1 MNGAS
6 SGPSQSPRSLKQQR
20 FCVSPR
26 QIRSPGGEGA
36 AREISFGRSTG
47 DSEGSSDED
56 IFNVRKKAKT
66 ERKTTPKSIKETNS
80 ITSLLS
86 TAVQARSKDKLSK
99 DLGFDLDSALKVTS
113 ISRKH
118 EKVMQLR
125 REEDEIDRMVEKSEA
140 ELRQQQQAAQE
151 LDKQILARV
160 DPSQK
165 SYIEHLRERMLNG
178 DAAVTDVC
186 FLDKPGLY
194 GKTSTTRLELL
205 PETLLGEGRWY
216 LDRKTLSLDVI
227 TDFMQLSATSVW
239 RMLQTDLSNEIVA
252 DEGLIRDFMLADGMV
267 GHRAEF
273 KIESKKSF
281 PHVTTQVM
289 KLQFLL
295 SLVRSSKTKTA
306 GLPELRAF
314 VTIVVRLLVDS
325 RVNEPN
331 VDDYICLGQGSVHAI
346 QLLNEM
352 LVSLGQ
358 WYFELFERP
367 FSELAREWVRLV
379 CDIVDNEL
387 GAHVTLVHR
396 LICNVQQLTVP
407 ILRYLKLWLIF
418 KFLIEK
424 TANDES
430 KLDSAGLQGLSRQ
443 LLTYAFEKEDMVAA
457 LYHFTRIFS
466 QCSLKLAAET
476 RTSPTLQDT
485 LARLKLYQMAVFMT
499 LGWLKT
505 SLLNKRLGFSLNE
518 ATYYSTDYYERLQLD
533 LSGVPEN
540 EYLLHHIKFY
550 INMVKN
556 RYFRNYSGAILP
568 TVTECVAVLTNV
580 LARIERELTM
590 PEIFTD

>member
-1 MNGAS
+1 MSGAS
-6 SGPSQSPRSLKQQR
+6 SGPSQSPKSMKQQR

-26 QIRSPGGEGA
+26 QTRSPGGEGA
-36 AREISFGRSTG
+36 AREISFGRSPG

-66 ERKTTPKSIKETNS
+66 ERKTTPKPTKETTS

-125 REEDEIDRMVEKSEA
+125 REEDEIDRMVEMSEA
-140 ELRQQQQAAQE
+140 ELQQQQQAVQK
-151 LDKQILARV
+151 LDSQIRARV

-165 SYIEHLRERMLNG
+165 GYIEQLRERMLSG
-178 DAAVTDVC
+178 DTAVTDVC

-194 GKTSTTRLELL
+194 GKTSTTRLELM
-205 PETLLGEGRWY
+205 PETLLGDGGWY
-216 LDRKTLSLDVI
+216 LDRKKLGLQEI
-227 TDFMQLSATSVW
+227 ADFMQLSATSVW
-239 RMLQTDLSNEIVA
+239 RMLQTDLSNELAV
-252 DEGLIRDFMLADGMV
+252 DQGLVRDFMLADGMV
-267 GHRAEF
+267 GHKAQFE
-273 KIESKKSF
+273 IESKKSF
-281 PHVTTQVM
+281 PHVTTQVL

-358 WYFELFERP
+358 WYFELFQRP
-367 FSELAREWVRLV
+367 FSELAREWIQLV
-379 CDIVDNEL
+379 CEIVDSEI
-387 GAHVTLVHR
+387 GEHMTLVHR
-396 LICNVQQLTVP
+396 LICNLQQLMVP
-407 ILRYLKLWLIF
+407 ILRYLKLWLIL
-418 KFLIEK
+418 KFLIGK
-424 TANDES
+424 NANDES
-430 KLDSAGLQGLSRQ
+430 KLDPAGLQDLSRQ
-443 LLTYAFEKEDMVAA
+443 LLTYAFEKEDLVAA

-466 QCSLKLAAET
+466 QCSLKLAADT
-476 RTSPTLQDT
+476 RACPTLQDT

-499 LGWLKT
+499 LGSLKT
-505 SLLNKRLGFSLNE
+505 SLLNKKLGFSLNE
-518 ATYYSTDYYERLQLD
+518 STYYSADYHERLQLD

-540 EYLLHHIKFY
+540 EYLLHHLKFY

-556 RYFRNYSGAILP
+556 RYLRNYSGAILP